1 MTSCKLIIKNVRKN
15 IRDYLIYFLTLM
27 ISVSV
32 FYAFNSISDQPAFSE
47 MGMTK
52 TLLYDQLG
60 ILLSTLTVLIAV
72 VLAFLIIYA
81 NQFLL
86 KRSKKELGLYMV
98 LGMKKGRIS
107 RIFAGETFCV
117 GVIAL
122 VTGLCLGVALSQGI
136 SLVAL
141 KLFAIELSKFRLVFS
156 MGAFQKTVLC
166 FAVIFLLVMTFNVWS
181 VSSVQ
186 LIDLLTAGRKNETSQ
201 NQSRLLPVLLFLV
214 SLACILSSGVM
225 FYRNG
230 ILPSRENRSFQ
241 AAGILIVAGT
251 FLFFYSLSTVLVQV
265 LRANSNVYL
274 RGLNTFLVRQVGS
287 KIRTNYFIMTIVCG
301 LLTVTICA
309 VSVGVST
316 ALAMNELSGSATP
329 YDLNVLSNVSMD
341 GDSSILEYLASK
353 DADLSG
359 YAENMEQI
367 SIYEA
372 DFTYGSLFEGQN
384 VELWPIDEGISDS
397 SVSVLA
403 VSDFNRALKMQGKE
417 PVALTENQY
426 LLNCNYKGTFQ
437 YVEEALESHADIVL
451 AGIPLQRASDT
462 VLEETYFM
470 TSVGNND
477 RGTLIVPDAVV
488 HSLTKD
494 VNVLLVLYRPD
505 ADSDAVL
512 QKMIPIGLDDTHG
525 YRYAEKNM
533 MYDMFYGLNALI
545 SFLCCY
551 IGLIFLLICAALLA
565 LKQLTET
572 TDNIYR
578 YGLLQK
584 LGAKKEQ
591 INRALLSQTA
601 IFFAAPLAVA
611 GIFSA
616 VLMGKAM
623 EIVEDFM
630 NIHISTNLGFTVV
643 LFLVVYGSYFLA
655 TYLSCKRMV
664 VEHQNKRWR
673 NKEYA
678 GKY

>member
-32 FYAFNSISDQPAFSE
+32 FYAFNSISDQSAFSE

-86 KRSKKELGLYMV
+86 KRRKKELGLYMV

-141 KLFAIELSKFRLVFS
+141 KLFAIELSKFQLVFS
-156 MGAFQKTVLC
+156 MGAFQKTALC
-166 FAVIFLLVMTFNVWS
+166 FAVIFLLVMTFNIWS

-201 NQSRLLPVLLFLV
+201 NRSRLLPVLLFLV

-241 AAGILIVAGT
+241 VAGILLVAGT

-274 RGLNTFLVRQVGS
+274 RGLNTFLVRQIGS

-353 DADLSG
+353 DADLSS

-397 SVSVLA
+397 GVSVLA

-437 YVEEALESHADIVL
+437 YVEKALESHAVFVL

-477 RGTLIVPDAVV
+477 RGSLIVPDAVV

-494 VNVLLVLYRPD
+494 VNVLLVQYRPD

-591 INRALLSQTA
+591 INRALLFQTA

-623 EIVEDFM
+623 EIVEEFM

-664 VEHQNKRWR
+664 VEHQNKRM
-673 NKEYA
+673 EE
-678 GKY
+678 

>member
-86 KRSKKELGLYMV
+86 KRRKKELGIYMV

-141 KLFAIELSKFRLVFS
+141 KLFAIELSKFQLVFS
-156 MGAFQKTVLC
+156 MGAFQKTALC

-201 NQSRLLPVLLFLV
+201 NRSRLLPVLLFLL

-241 AAGILIVAGT
+241 VAGILLAAGT

-274 RGLNTFLVRQVGS
+274 RGLNTFLVRQIGS

-397 SVSVLA
+397 GVSVLA
-403 VSDFNRALKMQGKE
+403 VSDFNRALAMQGKE

-437 YVEEALESHADIVL
+437 YVEKALESHAVFVL

-477 RGTLIVPDAVV
+477 RGSLIVPDAVV
-488 HSLTKD
+488 HRLTKD
-494 VNVLLVLYRPD
+494 VNVLLVQYRPD

-591 INRALLSQTA
+591 INRALLFQTA

-623 EIVEDFM
+623 EIVEEFM
-630 NIHISTNLGFTVV
+630 NIHISTNLGFTVA

-664 VEHQNKRWR
+664 VEHQNKRM
-673 NKEYA
+673 EE
-678 GKY
+678 

>member
-86 KRSKKELGLYMV
+86 KRRKKELGLYMV

-107 RIFAGETFCV
+107 RIFVGETFCV

-141 KLFAIELSKFRLVFS
+141 KLFAIDMSKFQLVFS
-156 MGAFQKTVLC
+156 VGAFQKTAQC

-201 NQSRLLPVLLFLV
+201 NRSRLLAILLFFV
-214 SLACILSSGVM
+214 SLACILSSGMM

-241 AAGILIVAGT
+241 VAGILLVAGT
-251 FLFFYSLSTVLVQV
+251 FLFFYSLSTVFVQI

-274 RGLNTFLVRQVGS
+274 RGLNTFLVRQIGS

-397 SVSVLA
+397 GVSVLA
-403 VSDFNRALKMQGKE
+403 VSDFNRALAMQGKE

-437 YVEEALESHADIVL
+437 YVEKALESHADLVL

-494 VNVLLVLYRPD
+494 VNVLLVQYRPD

-623 EIVEDFM
+623 EIVEEFM
-630 NIHISTNLGFTVV
+630 NIHISTNLGFTVA

-664 VEHQNKRWR
+664 VEHQNKRM
-673 NKEYA
+673 EE
-678 GKY
+678 

>member
-86 KRSKKELGLYMV
+86 KRRKKELGLYMV

-107 RIFAGETFCV
+107 RIFVGETFCV

-141 KLFAIELSKFRLVFS
+141 KLFAIDMSKFQLVFS
-156 MGAFQKTVLC
+156 VGAFQKTAQC

-201 NQSRLLPVLLFLV
+201 NRSRLLAILLFFV
-214 SLACILSSGVM
+214 SLACILSSGMM

-241 AAGILIVAGT
+241 VAGILLVAGT
-251 FLFFYSLSTVLVQV
+251 FLFFYSLSTVFVQV

-274 RGLNTFLVRQVGS
+274 KGLNTFLVRQVGS

-329 YDLNVLSNVSMD
+329 YDLNVLSNVSVD

-397 SVSVLA
+397 GVSVLA

-437 YVEEALESHADIVL
+437 YVEKALESHADLVL
-451 AGIPLQRASDT
+451 AGITLQRASDT

-477 RGTLIVPDAVV
+477 RGTLIVPDAVA

-494 VNVLLVLYRPD
+494 VNVLLVQYRPD

-591 INRALLSQTA
+591 INRTLLSQTA

-623 EIVEDFM
+623 EIVEEFM

-664 VEHQNKRWR
+664 IEHQNKRM
-673 NKEYA
+673 EE
-678 GKY
+678 

>member
-81 NQFLL
+81 NLFLL
-86 KRSKKELGLYMV
+86 KRRKKELGIYMV

-122 VTGLCLGVALSQGI
+122 VAGLCLGIALSQGI

-156 MGAFQKTVLC
+156 VGAFQKTASC

-201 NQSRLLPVLLFLV
+201 NRSCLLPVLLFLV

-241 AAGILIVAGT
+241 VAGILLVAGT
-251 FLFFYSLSTVLVQV
+251 FLFFYSLSTVFVQI

-274 RGLNTFLVRQVGS
+274 RGLNTFLVRQIGS

-397 SVSVLA
+397 GVSVLA

-437 YVEEALESHADIVL
+437 YVEEALESHADLVL

-477 RGTLIVPDAVV
+477 RGTLIVPDAVA

-494 VNVLLVLYRPD
+494 VNVLLVQYRPD

-591 INRALLSQTA
+591 INRTLLSQTA

-623 EIVEDFM
+623 EIVEEFM

-664 VEHQNKRWR
+664 VEHQNKRM
-673 NKEYA
+673 EE
-678 GKY
+678 

>member
-15 IRDYLIYFLTLM
+15 IRDYQIYFLTLM

-86 KRSKKELGLYMV
+86 KRRKKELGLYMV

-437 YVEEALESHADIVL
+437 YVEEALESHADLVL

-623 EIVEDFM
+623 EIVEEFM

>member
-1 MTSCKLIIKNVRKN
+1 MTSCKLIMKNVRKN

-32 FYAFNSISDQPAFSE
+32 FYAFNSVSDQPAFSE

-60 ILLSTLTVLIAV
+60 ILLSVLTVLIAV

-86 KRSKKELGLYMV
+86 KRRKKELGLYMV
-98 LGMKKGRIS
+98 LGMKKGHIS
-107 RIFAGETFCV
+107 RIFAGETLCV
-117 GVIAL
+117 GVFAL

-141 KLFAIELSKFRLVFS
+141 KLFAIELSKFQLVFS
-156 MGAFQKTVLC
+156 MGAFQKTALC

-186 LIDLLTAGRKNETSQ
+186 LIDLLTASRKNETTQ
-201 NQSRLLPVLLFLV
+201 NRSRLLPVLMFFV
-214 SLACILSSGVM
+214 SLACILSAGVM
-225 FYRNG
+225 FNRNG
-230 ILPSRENRSFQ
+230 ILPSRENHSFQ
-241 AAGILIVAGT
+241 MAGILLVAGT
-251 FLFFYSLSTVLVQV
+251 FLLFYSLSTVLVQI

-316 ALAMNELSGSATP
+316 ALAMNELSQSATP

-341 GDSSILEYLASK
+341 GDSSILEYLASR

-372 DFTYGSLFEGQN
+372 DFTYGSLFAGQN
-384 VELWPIDEGISDS
+384 VELWPIDEGILDS
-397 SVSVLA
+397 GVSVLA
-403 VSDFNRALKMQGKE
+403 VSDFNRALAMQGKE
-417 PVALTENQY
+417 PVMLAENEY

-437 YVEEALESHADIVL
+437 YVEKALENHVDLVL

-477 RGTLIVPDAVV
+477 RGTLIIPDAAA
-488 HSLTKD
+488 HSLMKD
-494 VNVLLVLYRPD
+494 VNVLLVQYRPD

-533 MYDMFYGLNALI
+533 MYDMFYGLNTLI

-591 INRALLSQTA
+591 IGRTLLSQTA

-611 GIFSA
+611 GIFST

-623 EIVEDFM
+623 EIVEEFM
-630 NIHISTNLGFTVV
+630 NIHIVANMVFTVV

-664 VEHQNKRWR
+664 MEHQNK
-673 NKEYA
+673 
-678 GKY
+678 

>member
-86 KRSKKELGLYMV
+86 KRRKKELGLYMV

-186 LIDLLTAGRKNETSQ
+186 LIDLLTACRKNETSQ

-287 KIRTNYFIMTIVCG
+287 KIRTNYFIMTIVGG

-437 YVEEALESHADIVL
+437 YVEEALESHADLVL

-533 MYDMFYGLNALI
+533 MYEMFYGFKSWGQRRNRSTEPCCLRQQSSLRLRLQRQVF
-545 SFLCCY
+545 FLP
-551 IGLIFLLICAALLA
+551 
-565 LKQLTET
+565 
-572 TDNIYR
+572 
-578 YGLLQK
+578 
-584 LGAKKEQ
+584 
-591 INRALLSQTA
+591 S
-601 IFFAAPLAVA
+601 
-611 GIFSA
+611 
-616 VLMGKAM
+616 
-623 EIVEDFM
+623 
-630 NIHISTNLGFTVV
+630 
-643 LFLVVYGSYFLA
+643 
-655 TYLSCKRMV
+655 
-664 VEHQNKRWR
+664 
-673 NKEYA
+673 
-678 GKY
+678 